1 MNLLVSVEKKNILNQ
16 QKFKKEM
23 QLCKRT
29 QRPKFRYIEGGEGA
43 VNTCIF
49 IAVFIVIFFLCTD
62 SSNIP
67 SIYLWPSRV
76 LDNESSSAVV
86 HSSVK
91 IEKRLVLSSLQR
103 RTLRGQNNW
112 RTLLRILAHFSSR
125 NSSTKHHYW
134 KG

>member
-1 MNLLVSVEKKNILNQ
+1 
-16 QKFKKEM
+16 M

-49 IAVFIVIFFLCTD
+49 VAVFIVIFFLCTD

-67 SIYLWPSRV
+67 SIYLRPLRV
-76 LDNESSSAVV
+76 LDNESSSVVV

-91 IEKRLVLSSLQR
+91 IEKRVVFSSVQSS
-103 RTLRGQNNW
+103 TLRGQNN
-112 RTLLRILAHFSSR
+112 
-125 NSSTKHHYW
+125 
-134 KG
+134 